1 MLEQKGPESPCS
13 WGQSQGL
20 PQLSL
25 DPHLHTHLLM
35 KELLW
40 GCPCWMIANPQLYTS
55 HFCFTWCHGWGL
67 AEHVL
72 VRRGAA
78 LAALTSSTNSFP
90 TALLREGKSGCE
102 VQVTR

>member
-1 MLEQKGPESPCS
+1 MPLLDDCKPPA
-13 WGQSQGL
+13 L
-20 PQLSL
+20 HLTLLS
-25 DPHLHTHLLM
+25 
-35 KELLW
+35 
-40 GCPCWMIANPQLYTS
+40 
-55 HFCFTWCHGWGL
+55 TWCHGWGL